1 MTTEYKKYYQMIF
14 SAIDG
19 VNPRFW
25 NKIRNKLTIDNNS
38 IVLLPSR
45 KGILVYAAE
54 DSTPMLF
61 TDLSSIKKYIN
72 ETKPNIFDSKK

>member
-25 NKIRNKLTIDNNS
+25 NKIRNKITIDNNS

-45 KGILVYAAE
+45 KGILVYAE

-61 TDLSSIKKYIN
+61 TDLSSIKKIYQRN
-72 ETKPNIFDSKK
+72 KAKYF